1 MIKIIK
7 KNGKIEEFDGSKI
20 VKAITKSA
28 NRVLIKLTKEEED
41 KVVDFVKNYL
51 SNYDEITV
59 FNLHLLVENALDS
72 VNKQVATSYREYRN
86 YKSDFIG
93 MVDEVYQKSQTIRY
107 MGDKENSNTD
117 SALIPTKRSLIYNE
131 LNKRFYKKFFLTD
144 KEREAIEDGFIYI
157 HDMAARL
164 DTYNCS
170 LFDAG
175 NIMSGGFEMGNLWYT
190 EPNSID
196 TACDVLGDIIMT
208 GAASQYGGLTI
219 AEVDKVLAP
228 YAEKS
233 FNSYKE
239 ELLSYGLEE
248 KFAIAKAEEKTKRD
262 IEQGMQGLEMK
273 LNSVSSSRGDFPFV
287 TFSFGE
293 DVTNK
298 FSLWISSAIL
308 KVRREGQGAEGK
320 KRCVLFPK
328 LVFLYV
334 DEYHGEGRE
343 YEWLF
348 NESVSTSA
356 KAMYPDTLSLSGDST
371 VAKIY
376 KKYKKIVSPMGRN
389 SYSPCKTSL
398 KSVES

>member
-20 VKAITKSA
+20 IKAIRKSA
-28 NRVLIKLTKEEED
+28 DRVMVKLSKEEENA
-41 KVVDFVKNYL
+41 VVKFVENYL

-59 FNLHLLVENALDS
+59 FNLHLLVENALDT
-72 VNKQVATSYREYRN
+72 VNKRVATSYREYRN

-157 HDMAARL
+157 HDMAARF

-208 GAASQYGGLTI
+208 GASSQYGGITI
-219 AEVDKVLAP
+219 SEIDKVLAP
-228 YAEKS
+228 YAEKT
-233 FNSYKE
+233 FNTYKE
-239 ELLSYGLEE
+239 ELISYGLDE
-248 KFAIAKAEEKTKRD
+248 KFAEKRAEIKTKRD

-273 LNSVSSSRGDFPFV
+273 LNSVSSSRGDFPFT

-293 DVTNK
+293 NVKNK

-308 KVRREGQGAEGK
+308 KVRREGQGAPGK

-334 DEYHGEGRE
+334 EEYHGEGKE

-348 NESVSTSA
+348 DESILTSS
-356 KAMYPDTLSLSGDST
+356 KTMYPDTLSLSGDST

-376 KKYKKIVSPMGRN
+376 KKYGKIVSPMG
-389 SYSPCKTSL
+389 
-398 KSVES
+398 

>member
-157 HDMAARL
+157 HDMSARL

-208 GAASQYGGLTI
+208 GASSQYGGI
-219 AEVDKVLAP
+219 SISEVDKVLAP
-228 YAEKS
+228 YAEKT
-233 FNSYKE
+233 FNTYKN
-239 ELLSYGLEE
+239 ELLSYGLTEEFAEE
-248 KFAIAKAEEKTKRD
+248 KAELKTKRD
-262 IEQGMQGLEMK
+262 IEQGIQGLEMK
-273 LNSVSSSRGDFPFV
+273 LNSVSSSRGDFP
-287 TFSFGE
+287 S
-293 DVTNK
+293 K
-298 FSLWISSAIL
+298 
-308 KVRREGQGAEGK
+308 Q
-320 KRCVLFPK
+320 
-328 LVFLYV
+328 
-334 DEYHGEGRE
+334 
-343 YEWLF
+343 
-348 NESVSTSA
+348 
-356 KAMYPDTLSLSGDST
+356 
-371 VAKIY
+371 
-376 KKYKKIVSPMGRN
+376 
-389 SYSPCKTSL
+389 
-398 KSVES
+398 